1 MSQIN
6 SFFLQRTN
14 ILSVLM
20 TVSSLLVFITDPL
33 QDQKETIHQLCSGL
47 LYSLALFTAPLD
59 VLKKPLETRKADKQL
74 SWQTY
79 LPLQQFHLMSVC
91 RNDIVDNILAV
102 LCLPFS
108 NNHYILKVL

>member
-14 ILSVLM
+14 VLSVLM
-20 TVSSLLVFITDPL
+20 TVSSLLVFITDPS
-33 QDQKETIHQLCSGL
+33 QDQKETIHQLCSAL

-59 VLKKPLETRKADKQL
+59 VLKNALETRKADKKL

-79 LPLQQFHLMSVC
+79 LPLQQFHLRSVC
-91 RNDIVDNILAV
+91 RNDIADNVLAV
-102 LCLPFS
+102 VCLPFS